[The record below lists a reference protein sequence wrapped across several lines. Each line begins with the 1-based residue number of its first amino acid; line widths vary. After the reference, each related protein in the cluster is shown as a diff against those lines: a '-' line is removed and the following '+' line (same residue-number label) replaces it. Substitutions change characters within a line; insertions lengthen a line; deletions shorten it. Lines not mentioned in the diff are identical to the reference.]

1 MSASTSA
8 YVSPPAP
15 GGSLGVMDAVRMG
28 WRLLMSDFWMLWL
41 LALVLA
47 AILMGV
53 GFVSCL
59 LCCLAPV
66 VAFFAAPPLDAGLF
80 KAIKRRVDGA
90 KVDFADLF
98 AAFSPMYLQTV
109 LAGLPVMAIDTA
121 MQLVQLPVRIVA
133 QFAEPLRRELHYSA
147 EVLIPV
153 LIIAVGVAV
162 LLLLALLVFRLFFTF
177 ALLAIWDR
185 QDSGVEAIKIS
196 MRLVK
201 EHFWGVVGLTLLFVV
216 IGFGAALVGLLAC
229 VVGLLITIPAVT
241 MWYKITLVYL
251 YRSWTGQPLVQP
263 LPEVLPPAFAGP
275 QGDAAP
281 PAM

>member
-1 MSASTSA
+1 
-8 YVSPPAP
+8 
-15 GGSLGVMDAVRMG
+15 MDAVRMG

-59 LCCLAPV
+59 LCCLAPL

-109 LAGLPVMAIDTA
+109 LAGLPVMAIDTV
-121 MQLVQLPVRIVA
+121 MQMSQTGVRLAA
-133 QFAEPLRRELHYSA
+133 QFAEPISQEMHWHQGEMVGILL
-147 EVLIPV
+147 V
-153 LIIAVGVAV
+153 AVGVG
-162 LLLLALLVFRLFFTF
+162 LLVMLALLIVRLFFTF

-185 QDSGVEAIKIS
+185 QDSGVEALKIS

-201 EHFWGVVGLTLLFVV
+201 EHFWSVLGLTLLFVP
-216 IGFGAALVGLLAC
+216 IGIGAAVVGLLAC

-251 YRSWTGQPLVQP
+251 YRSWMGQPLVQP
-263 LPEVLPPAFAGP
+263 AAEVAPPMPAGP
-275 QGDAAP
+275 QGDAAT

>member
-8 YVSPPAP
+8 YVPPPAP
-15 GGSLGVMDAVRMG
+15 GGPLGVMDAVRMG

-47 AILMGV
+47 AIMMGV

-109 LAGLPVMAIDTA
+109 LAGLPAVAIDTVMGMSQTA
-121 MQLVQLPVRIVA
+121 VRMAI
-133 QFAEPLRRELHYSA
+133 QFAGPISREMHRRQGEMVGILL
-147 EVLIPV
+147 V
-153 LIIAVGVAV
+153 AVGVG
-162 LLLLALLVFRLFFTF
+162 LLVMLALLIVRLFFTF

-185 QDSGVEAIKIS
+185 QDSGVEALKIS

-201 EHFWGVVGLTLLFVV
+201 EHFWSVLGLTLLFVP
-216 IGFGAALVGLLAC
+216 IGIGAALVGLLAC

-263 LPEVLPPAFAGP
+263 LPEVLPPTFAGP
-275 QGDAAP
+275 QGDVAP

>member
-1 MSASTSA
+1 
-8 YVSPPAP
+8 
-15 GGSLGVMDAVRMG
+15 
-28 WRLLMSDFWMLWL
+28 
-41 LALVLA
+41 
-47 AILMGV
+47 
-53 GFVSCL
+53 
-59 LCCLAPV
+59 
-66 VAFFAAPPLDAGLF
+66 VAFFAQPPLEAGLF

-109 LAGLPVMAIDTA
+109 LAGLPAMAIDTLTQ
-121 MQLVQLPVRIVA
+121 MSQTGVRLAI
-133 QFAEPLRRELHYSA
+133 QFAEPLSREMHWGKE
-147 EVLIPV
+147 EVIVALV
-153 LIIAVGVAV
+153 VVGGVT
-162 LLLLALLVFRLFFTF
+162 LLLILAMLIVRLFFTF

-185 QDSGVEAIKIS
+185 QDSGVEAMKIS
-196 MRLVK
+196 IRIVK
-201 EHFWGVVGLTLLFVV
+201 GHFWSVLGLTLLFLL
-216 IGFGAALVGLLAC
+216 IGFGAAVVGLLAC
-229 VVGLLITIPAVT
+229 IVGLLITIPAVT